1 MERIQK
7 YASKGR
13 IILYILTFVVL
24 VALVLFCSLTN
35 QKHTSTIYNLLTLT
49 LFSIASIMCIIMLIL
64 LIKIIKRNFNSDL

>member
-13 IILYILTFVVL
+13 IILYILTLIVL

-35 QKHTSTIYNLLTLT
+35 QKHTSPTYNGLTLT

-64 LIKIIKRNFNSDL
+64 LINIIKKNFNSDL